1 MQQFVFKPKRKVDG
15 KTIIQRTYCGRYK
28 LDGDKRLKQVSLGVT
43 DKRVAETKLNEIVL
57 QKQRKRAGIKSSGD
71 GKDLIKSSVQLFC
84 KDLRVRGRG
93 DKYINDVERFIRIV
107 SEHAKWDTLIDINP
121 EGFLNWRIANGD
133 KAPKTLNEY
142 LNSLNAFLN
151 WLVDRGTIE
160 INPLLKV
167 PRAETRGKQRRKRR
181 SLTEKQFKRLIES
194 SPYER
199 SIVYHVAAYTGLR
212 RSELKSITWNDINLE
227 GEFPYIVV
235 RDCISKNKIT
245 QSVPLHPDLVTRLKD
260 KRQGSG
266 INDHVLQVPSRLY
279 LYKKDLEAVGI
290 PFKDEEG
297 RQVDFH
303 ALRTTFA
310 TFLHSNGANQAVAM
324 QAMRHSDPRLTAIT
338 YNDANLMPVGDAIS
352 KLPSIKTN
360 SNYSPIDSPKMF
372 SGCQNVSKDD
382 SQDLRKN
389 LGKDSDSEAES
400 PEKTAFGAKSKIS
413 AMAPA
418 VGFEPTT

>member
-15 KTIIQRTYCGRYK
+15 KTIIQRTYSGRYK
-28 LDGDKRLKQVSLGVT
+28 LDGDKKLNQVSLGVT

-57 QKQRKRAGIKSSGD
+57 REQRKRAGMRSSGD
-71 GKDLIKSSVQLFC
+71 GNDLIGTSLNLFC
-84 KDLRVRGRG
+84 EDLKVRGRG
-93 DKYINDVERFIRIV
+93 EKYINDVRRFIRIV
-107 SEHAKWDTLIDINP
+107 SEHARWNTLIDINP
-121 EGFLNWRIANGD
+121 EGFLNWRTANGD

-142 LNSLNAFLN
+142 LNALNAFLN
-151 WLVDRGTIE
+151 WLVNRGTIE
-160 INPLLKV
+160 LNPLLKV

-181 SLTEKQFKRLIES
+181 SLTEEEFKRLINS

-212 RSELKSITWNDINLE
+212 RSELKRITWNDINLE
-227 GEFPYIVV
+227 AEFPFIVV

-245 QSVPLHPDLVTRLKD
+245 QSVPLHPDLIERLKD
-260 KRQGSG
+260 KKQGSET
-266 INDHVLQVPSRLY
+266 NEPAFEVPSRLHHF
-279 LYKKDLEAVGI
+279 KKDLAAADI
-290 PFKDEEG
+290 PFKDEDG

-338 YNDANLMPVGDAIS
+338 YNDAHLMPVGDAIS
-352 KLPSIKTN
+352 KLPSI
-360 SNYSPIDSPKMF
+360 SIDSQYSPIHSPKMF
-372 SGCQNVSKDD
+372 SGCQNVSQGV
-382 SQDLRKN
+382 SQDLRKKFD
-389 LGKDSDSEAES
+389 KDIENQEES
-400 PEKTAFGAKSKIS
+400 PCLSHYDAECQKPVV
-413 AMAPA
+413 APA